1 MSGDA
6 TLLGA
11 ASLPD
16 LLRQITV
23 KAFVPGR
30 IRFHLDFKG
39 DAFLR
44 DAMRREL
51 QRIHSVRLAS
61 YSSRTRTALV
71 FYDPDQVKPVD
82 VAEAI
87 CRGVKD
93 FARVHGEC
101 DLRDHRHEIAG
112 IHRDANGEHSH
123 HHHHHDDHAGHD
135 HHDDHGHD
143 HQHLGSD
150 EAVRKE
156 TLRLGAVGAVLGWL
170 VSRRLRGV
178 PVLGSGGPLTDLAM
192 LLTVVSGYPIF
203 KSGAKSA
210 AKGKPTDDTLIA
222 IAVMAT
228 LLLRESLTGLSVVWL
243 IQLGRLLEEITLRR
257 SRLAIADFMD
267 LAPPEAWKL
276 SPAHVPGGKPG
287 LHQTPVERLEK
298 SDVVRIFHFE
308 KVPLDGKVV
317 AGVALV
323 QESFLT
329 GEALPKEKRAGDTV
343 YAGSIVESG
352 EIDVEVTSLV
362 HETLIARMVAAVQDL
377 QERRAPIEAIGNRFA
392 SRFVPIS
399 LGLAGITLLLT
410 RNWTKAITML
420 VIACPCAAGLAT
432 PTAVFASIGGAA
444 KRGIL
449 IKGGLHLEGAA
460 HVDAVVLDK
469 TGTLTVGSPK
479 LVAIRLTHAGAAR
492 GENECVRFATA
503 VERHATHPLAAAI
516 VREARERGLE
526 PAQVVD
532 YVPHPGFG
540 VAGLVDGVRVQIG
553 SRAFLQRAGIAMDGA
568 DVDPLPEV
576 RAAQSLVHLALDGAH
591 AATFAVA
598 DAVRPEAR
606 AALEQVR
613 KLGVKRIL
621 LATGDR
627 DAPARYV
634 AEQLGIIEVHSEML
648 PQDKFD
654 LIDKLRAEGH
664 RVAMVGDGINDAQ
677 ALAHADVS
685 IAMGEGRCDLAIETA
700 DVTLARNDLFLV
712 PEALGIAKN
721 ALRTIHENFA
731 ASIGV
736 NLVGLGFGA
745 LGRLSP
751 FSAAIVH
758 NLSTIAVVLNSFALQ
773 KRTARAT
780 RTDLGLLETRDP
792 RDLGER

>member
-1 MSGDA
+1 MSRAA
-6 TLLGA
+6 TSLGA
-11 ASLPD
+11 ASLD
-16 LLRQITV
+16 ELLARISV

-30 IRFHLDFKG
+30 IRFRLDFKG

-44 DAMRREL
+44 DAIRREL
-51 QRIHSVRLAS
+51 QRIASVRLAS

-71 FYDPDQVKPVD
+71 FYNPSRADKVE

-87 CRGVKD
+87 CRGVRE
-93 FARVHGEC
+93 FWRVHGEC
-101 DLRDHRHEIAG
+101 DLGDHRHAIAG
-112 IHRDANGEHSH
+112 HIHDGN
-123 HHHHHDDHAGHD
+123 GHD
-135 HHDDHGHD
+135 PAHDAHRDHGHAHD
-143 HQHLGSD
+143 HDDEHGHAHPHLGSD
-150 EAVRKE
+150 EGVRKE
-156 TLRLGAVGAVLGWL
+156 TLRLSAVGAVLAWL

-178 PVLGSGGPLTDLAM
+178 PVLGSGRGGPLTDLGM
-192 LLTVVSGYPIF
+192 LLTIVSGYPIF

-210 AKGKPTDDTLIA
+210 ARGKPTDDTLIA
-222 IAVMAT
+222 IAVAAT
-228 LLLRESLTGLSVVWL
+228 LLLRESLTGLSVIWL

-267 LAPPEAWKL
+267 LAPPEAWRL
-276 SPAHVPGGKPG
+276 SPASSPGKKPA
-287 LHQTPVERLEK
+287 LRQVPVEALEK
-298 SDVVRIFHFE
+298 GDVVRIFHFE
-308 KVPLDGKVV
+308 KVPLDGKIV
-317 AGVALV
+317 AGQALV

-352 EIDVEVTSLV
+352 ELDVEVTSLV

-377 QERRAPIEAIGNRFA
+377 QEKRAPIEAIGNRFA

-399 LGLAGITLLLT
+399 LGLAGLTLLIT

-449 IKGGLHLEGAA
+449 IKGGVHLEGAA
-460 HVDAVVLDK
+460 HVDALVLDK
-469 TGTLTVGSPK
+469 TGTLTVGAPSMT
-479 LVAIRLTHAGAAR
+479 ALTLSEIGRAR
-492 GENECVRFATA
+492 GESECIRLAAA
-503 VERHATHPLAAAI
+503 VERHATHPLALAI
-516 VREARERGLE
+516 VKEARKRGLT
-526 PAQVVD
+526 PGHVVD
-532 YVPHPGFG
+532 YRPHPGFG
-540 VAGLVDGVRVQIG
+540 VEGMVDGVRVQIG
-553 SRAFLQRAGIAMDGA
+553 SRAFLERAGVAMPAIDA
-568 DVDPLPEV
+568 QPDPAIQ
-576 RAAQSLVHLALDGAH
+576 AAQSLVHLALDGH
-591 AATFAVA
+591 DAATFGVA
-598 DAVRPEAR
+598 DAVRPEAL
-606 AALEQVR
+606 AAIELVR

-627 DAPARYV
+627 AAPAQYV
-634 AEQLGIIEVHSEML
+634 AAELGIEEVHAEML
-648 PQDKFD
+648 PQDKFG
-654 LIDKLRAEGH
+654 LIDRLRAEGY

-721 ALRTIHENFA
+721 ALRTIHENFG

-751 FSAAIVH
+751 FTAAIVH

-773 KRTARAT
+773 KKTAGAS
-780 RTDLGLLETRDP
+780 RTDLGLGDA
-792 RDLGER
+792 